1 MPKFVFKLQ
10 SLLEARR
17 RAEETEQ
24 RAVAALER
32 ERLALEDLL
41 RDRQGEIIETKHGIR
56 QTLVGRIDLR
66 DLRLRAGMSLHLV
79 RQAQQLALQ
88 LAGLHKRIEAA
99 RAVLL
104 EATVGRRAMELLRDR
119 HLARWKRA
127 LDKAE
132 TALLDELAVSA
143 AAQKRNPPAKTQG
156 RGPDRPTSIS
166 AA

>member
-1 MPKFVFKLQ
+1 MPKFVFKLEP
-10 SLLEARR
+10 LLEARR

-24 RAVAALER
+24 RAVAAIER
-32 ERLALEDLL
+32 QRLALEDLL
-41 RDRQGEIIETKHGIR
+41 RDRQGEIIEAKHGMR

-99 RAVLL
+99 RAVLV
-104 EATVGRRAMELLRDR
+104 EATRRRRALELLRDR

-127 LDKAE
+127 IEKAE
-132 TALLDELAVSA
+132 TAALDELAVSA
-143 AAQKRNPPAKTQG
+143 AAQRRRTAPKTQD
-156 RGPDRPTSIS
+156 RGPERPTSMS
-166 AA
+166 